1 MSLTRLRTLSRRFV
15 RESSGQDLVEYM
27 LLAALIGVAAA
38 ASAPAIETA
47 IGAAYGSWNQG
58 TQDIYVMPDPVGGG
72 S

>member
-1 MSLTRLRTLSRRFV
+1 MTRLHTLSRRFV

-38 ASAPAIETA
+38 ASAPLIQTA
-47 IGAAYGSWNQG
+47 LSSAYVRWDHN
-58 TQDIYVMPDPVGGG
+58 TQNIYVLPDPGAGG